1 MNLVIIIIVYVVA
14 LIFIMALNAL
24 FLRWVLRVNQMAKSA
39 EKTSLFMQLMA
50 RKMGMTD
57 EELQEIEEHVG
68 RKY

>member
-1 MNLVIIIIVYVVA
+1 MTLVFFVILYVFA
-14 LIFIMALNAL
+14 LVLIMVINAY
-24 FLRWVLRVNQMAKSA
+24 FLRWVFRINHLAKSA
-39 EKTSLFMQLMA
+39 EKASLFMQLMA